1 MLTQQKYLLALTIS
15 HIVSSLMVINE
26 IHSKLQYQMNIYIF
40 LPVAILIAT
49 SIAYKYVQSMLIYVA
64 SFTVLAICSFNILV
78 KWNHHKMKSFYT
90 NPSYGCIIYLVIMI
104 ISAIVMPFTSPNSI
118 FGIRIPRTEDY
129 PEVWHRAH
137 VFTSALLSLM
147 ILPTIIVIF
156 HMEPRYSFVLCNIF
170 LLVSLIIGIVYAVII
185 AIPIEKAE
193 KMQIAKELEEQIKKE
208 QGYR

>member
-1 MLTQQKYLLALTIS
+1 
-15 HIVSSLMVINE
+15 
-26 IHSKLQYQMNIYIF
+26 
-40 LPVAILIAT
+40 
-49 SIAYKYVQSMLIYVA
+49 
-64 SFTVLAICSFNILV
+64 
-78 KWNHHKMKSFYT
+78 
-90 NPSYGCIIYLVIMI
+90 MI
-104 ISAIVMPFTSPNSI
+104 ISAIVMPFKSPNSI
-118 FGIRIPRTEDY
+118 FGIRIPQTEDY

>member
-1 MLTQQKYLLALTIS
+1 
-15 HIVSSLMVINE
+15 
-26 IHSKLQYQMNIYIF
+26 
-40 LPVAILIAT
+40 
-49 SIAYKYVQSMLIYVA
+49 
-64 SFTVLAICSFNILV
+64 
-78 KWNHHKMKSFYT
+78 
-90 NPSYGCIIYLVIMI
+90 MI

-118 FGIRIPRTEDY
+118 FGIRIPQTEDY

-137 VFTSALLSLM
+137 VFTSALLSL
-147 ILPTIIVIF
+147 IIVIF